1 MLSISVVKLHIK
13 CSYCVFDCQVL
24 MSF

>member
-13 CSYCVFDCQVL
+13 CGYYVFDCQVL